1 MFSFSVGYEIIWSF
15 FGAENLQLLYD
26 LNLSVC
32 NHLLILTLKE
42 CLRKRIIYQ
51 TAL

>member
-1 MFSFSVGYEIIWSF
+1 MFSFSIGNEIIRSF

-26 LNLSVC
+26 LTLSVC

-42 CLRKRIIYQ
+42 CLGKRIIYQ